1 MHARRDATVVANA
14 RALALSAAAARN
26 NPTAGHGGPG
36 GYGGQASSGG
46 GHALP
51 ATVAQ
56 DATPGSDLQKEAA
69 SRPWV
74 FSVDAMIQDFLSN
87 RS

>member
-1 MHARRDATVVANA
+1 MAGASGQ
-14 RALALSAAAARN
+14 SAV
-26 NPTAGHGGPG
+26 
-36 GYGGQASSGG
+36 GQSIGG
-46 GHALP
+46 GHTARS
-51 ATVAQ
+51 ANVAQ

-69 SRPWV
+69 ARPWV